1 MPANVV
7 FFQNLI
13 NEIVNLQIISKENL
27 QKKLIEPVFGAPA
40 IDNSLDH
47 NDNGMASQ
55 FKS

>member
-7 FFQNLI
+7 FVQNLL
-13 NEIVNLQIISKENL
+13 NEINNLQIISKETL

-40 IDNSLDH
+40 IDNSFDH
-47 NDNGMASQ
+47 NDMATQ

>member
-40 IDNSLDH
+40 TDNNLEQNDNS
-47 NDNGMASQ
+47 MASQ